1 MAIKGRKC
9 HFLVFALSVEEAEF
23 TTRPSATEKK
33 RFFGADALAR
43 KERKEVAFTV
53 YLRKGGRVTVPK
65 EVRDALTIEDG
76 DLVECRIKKTR

>member
-1 MAIKGRKC
+1 
-9 HFLVFALSVEEAEF
+9 VEEAEF
-23 TTRPSATEKK
+23 TTHPRATEK
-33 RFFGADALAR
+33 RTFFGADALAG
-43 KERKEVAFTV
+43 KERKEVSFTV